1 MDGDNLVALPQYAEV
16 EFPEVIDA
24 TFMNEWRG
32 CRHKAYR
39 AHMQHWKT
47 EGESVHLHFGACFAS
62 ALEAVRR
69 DFYIAGKP
77 AEESLGTGMRTFM
90 ESWGDYVPPDFVA
103 KTLERGLGALDFYF
117 ETWPLGDKN
126 GAHPHIMPSGLP
138 AIEFSFAEPLPFLHP
153 VTNQP
158 VIYAGRCD
166 MIADFAEGVYLE
178 DDKTASQL
186 GDSWAKQW
194 ELRGQFTGYSWAARE
209 SGINTKG
216 VLVRGVSILKTKYG
230 SAQSLTNRSAAEI
243 DEWLATTIDDLAEL
257 RTAWEQRRWK
267 KNFGDT
273 CAAYG
278 GCQFVPICKSPDPDT
293 WLKAYFVRSKW
304 DPLERTNTLLD

>member
-1 MDGDNLVALPQYAEV
+1 MDGDKVIALPIYGEV
-16 EFPEVIDA
+16 AFPEVIDA
-24 TFMNEWRG
+24 TFMNEWRA
-32 CRHKAYR
+32 CRHKAFR
-39 AHMQHWKT
+39 AHMQHYKP

-62 ALEAVRR
+62 ALETVRR
-69 DFYIAGKP
+69 EFYIGGK
-77 AEESLGTGMRTFM
+77 ASDESIASGMRTFF
-90 ESWGDYVPPDFVA
+90 EKWGDFIPPEGVA

-117 ETWPLGDKN
+117 DEWPLGDKN
-126 GAHPHIMPSGLP
+126 QAMPHIMPSGLP

-153 VTNQP
+153 ETGQP

-166 MIADFAEGVYLE
+166 MIADFADGVYLE

-209 SGINTKG
+209 SGIDTKG

-230 SAQSLTNRSAAEI
+230 AAQALTNRSAAEV
-243 DEWLATTIDDLAEL
+243 DEWLATTLSDLADL
-257 RTAWEQRRWK
+257 RDAWEKREWK

-273 CAAYG
+273 CSSYG
-278 GCQFVPICKSPDPDT
+278 GCQFIPVCKSADPET
-293 WLKAYFVRSKW
+293 WLKVYFQRSRW
-304 DPLERTNTLLD
+304 DPLERTNTPLD